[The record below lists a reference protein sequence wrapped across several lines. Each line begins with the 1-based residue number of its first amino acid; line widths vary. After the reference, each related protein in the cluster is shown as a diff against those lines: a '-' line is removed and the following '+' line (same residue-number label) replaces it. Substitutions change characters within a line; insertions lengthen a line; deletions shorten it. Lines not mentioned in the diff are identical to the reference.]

1 MEDIAKMADEC
12 MKDVD
17 DDEDDADLEDDEDLL
32 VCICL
37 VCKFVFNS

>member
-17 DDEDDADLEDDEDLL
+17 EDDDYDNVEDDEDLL
-32 VCICL
+32 VSVCL
-37 VCKFVFNS
+37 N